1 MAEWI
6 GIERRARRCYGFDEI
21 ALVPGVVTL
30 DPNLVDTIWQ
40 IGSLTFKAP
49 FIASAMD
56 GVVDVNFAIAMGK
69 LGGLAV
75 LNLDG
80 VQARYDDPSEAIAQI
95 VQGDVEATTE
105 IVQRLYKQP
114 INEKLVAKRVEQIKA
129 AGAPCAV
136 STIPQNAVRF
146 GAIAQ
151 EAGADIFVVQSTVTT
166 ARHLAKAYTPLD
178 FGKLVKSLKIPVI
191 AGNTVTYDQ
200 SLELMQTGI
209 HGLLVGVGPGAA
221 CTTRGVLGVGVPQ
234 VTATVDC
241 ASARDAYH
249 KKSGRYVPIITDG
262 GMRNGGDICKAF
274 ACGSD
279 AVMVGSAFAKAK
291 EAPGRGYHWGMAYP
305 HSSLPRGTR
314 IYVGTTGTL
323 EQILFG
329 PAQTDDGSQNLMGA
343 LTTCMGTLGAKDIKT
358 FQSAEIIIAP
368 SIQTEG
374 KIFQQVQRVGM
385 ARKGT
390 AEQPASPSTRPAA
403 SLRTGNNRPKRNL
416 KVGAARGR

>member
-21 ALVPGVVTL
+21 ALVPGTVSVNPA
-30 DPNLVDTIWQ
+30 DVDTTWA
-40 IGSLTFKAP
+40 IGDLKFHVP

-56 GVVDVNFAIAMGK
+56 GVVDVTFAIAMGK
-69 LGGLAV
+69 LGALAV

-80 VQARYDDPSEAIAQI
+80 VQARYEDPREAVGQI
-95 VQGDVEATTE
+95 VQGDVEETTN
-105 IVQRLYKQP
+105 IVQKLYKVP
-114 INEKLVAKRVEQIKA
+114 IQEKLVAKRVEQIKK
-129 AGAPCAV
+129 GGVPCAV
-136 STIPQNAVRF
+136 STIPQNAERF

-166 ARHLAKAYTPLD
+166 ARHISSAYKPLD
-178 FGKLVKSLKIPVI
+178 FAKFSKQMKIPVI
-191 AGNTVTYDQ
+191 VGNTVTYDQ
-200 SLELMQTGI
+200 SLELMETGI
-209 HGLLVGVGPGAA
+209 AGLLVGVGPGAA

-241 ASARDAYH
+241 AAARDFFY
-249 KKSGRYVPIITDG
+249 KKTGRYVPIITDG

-279 AVMVGSAFAKAK
+279 AVMVGSAFAKAI

-314 IYVGTTGTL
+314 IFVGTTGTI

-329 PAQTDDGSQNLMGA
+329 PAATDDGSQNFMGA
-343 LTTCMGTLGAKDIKT
+343 LTTCMGTVGAKDIKT
-358 FQSAEIIIAP
+358 FQLTEIIIAP

-385 ARKGT
+385 ARKGAVEKPT
-390 AEQPASPSTRPAA
+390 NHRTPAKPARASSRGKSPHTVA
-403 SLRTGNNRPKRNL
+403 
-416 KVGAARGR
+416 

>member
-21 ALVPGVVTL
+21 ALVPGAVSVN
-30 DPNLVDTIWQ
+30 PAEVDSTWKINGLSFRVP
-40 IGSLTFKAP
+40 I
-49 FIASAMD
+49 IASAMD
-56 GVVDVNFAIAMGK
+56 GVVDVRFAIEMGR

-80 VQARYDDPSEAIAQI
+80 VQCRYEDPSEAIAQLI
-95 VQGDVEATTE
+95 QGDVEETTN
-105 IVQRLYKQP
+105 IVQRLYKTP
-114 INEKLVAKRVEQIKA
+114 IQERLIARRIEEIKQAKV
-129 AGAPCAV
+129 PCAI
-136 STIPQNAVRF
+136 STIPQNAQRF

-166 ARHLAKAYTPLD
+166 ARHISTSYTPLD
-178 FGKLVKSLKIPVI
+178 FSKFIASMKIPVI
-191 AGNTVTYDQ
+191 VGNCVTYDQ
-200 SLELMQTGI
+200 SVELMETGA

-241 ASARDAYH
+241 AAARDFYY

-279 AVMVGSAFAKAK
+279 AVMVGSAFAKAN

-305 HSSLPRGTR
+305 HASLPRGTR

-329 PAQTDDGSQNLMGA
+329 PALTDDGSQNLMGA
-343 LTTCMGTLGAKDIKT
+343 LTTCMGTVGSKT
-358 FQSAEIIIAP
+358 VKEFQLTEIIIAP

-385 ARKGT
+385 ARKGA
-390 AEQPASPSTRPAA
+390 AEQPARRSNSKPKLARA
-403 SLRTGNNRPKRNL
+403 SHR
-416 KVGAARGR
+416 